1 MEKSKAETFV
11 GFAIRSGKYKI
22 GFNACATLKRAN
34 LLIVCSTASENSKKE
49 AISLSKKLK
58 CQVVESV
65 VKTLSQLTHRE
76 NAKIMAITDTK
87 LAQAILSQTEND
99 FIERY

>member
-22 GFNACATLKRAN
+22 GFNACQTLKRAN
-34 LLIVCSTASENSKKE
+34 LLIVCNTASENSKKE

-58 CQVVESV
+58 CQLVESV
-65 VKTLSQLTHRE
+65 IFTLSQLTHRE